1 MRNLVGVELRSEI
14 LSGSPKSPRPVL
26 LQMLEEAKIN
36 AVDTKWT
43 LSSDSKLVKSLF
55 SVFCILDW
63 VSCSILADPFVY
75 FFSVTE
81 SQIVLSGRSELVPIF
96 RKIQMLTF
104 DGELRGELVQVPPS
118 QIWNAVKHASLLAI
132 VTESHYKLKDCYKIG
147 EVLIS
152 RSSVVKIIDLTKRL
166 VEETYKK

>member
-36 AVDTKWT
+36 AADTKWT

-75 FFSVTE
+75 FFSITVW
-81 SQIVLSGRSELVPIF
+81 LVPIF

-104 DGELRGELVQVPPS
+104 DGEIRGELVQVPPS
-118 QIWNAVKHASLLAI
+118 QIWNAVKHDSLLAI
-132 VTESHYKLKDCYKIG
+132 VVTESHYKLKDCYKIG

-152 RSSVVKIIDLTKRL
+152 RSSVVKIIDLTIRL